1 VAGSKEHQRRC
12 QGCGIA
18 LARDNRSPR
27 CGPCSRREVA
37 REFQEAASAPV
48 KPEDFW
54 HGAALQDA
62 LAARHFGQVLYAYR
76 HEHRPVL
83 TQATVGR
90 WLGLTQGQISRLER
104 TPHPTHDLTKLDQW
118 ARALHIPQHCLWFRL
133 SPDADAGQDASLG
146 NESGIGHEDVR
157 RRHLVLRALNVGTAS
172 LGDST
177 FGWFSAQPP
186 PPPPSSSASP
196 AVGMTDVRM
205 IREMTQTFRK
215 LDNRFGGAHAR
226 SALTTYLACEALPLV
241 HTGRYRSD
249 VHHELFTAVAELF
262 QLAGWMA
269 YDVGEATSGCR
280 YLRQAIRLC
289 QDVGDEALMGEMLAG
304 MSHQAARFGSPAL
317 AIDLARAGKD
327 QGKKAGLPAL
337 VAESAV
343 MEAHGLALAHDVS
356 GYLTALRESERAFA
370 TTQNRDRPPWLVY
383 FDTAYLAGKFGR
395 CFRDLGRPVE
405 AERFARRSLE
415 MTDGYDRVKLFNLV
429 LLAAA
434 LADQRK
440 VEEACEIGR
449 QALCIAPDVRSVRTT
464 ADLAD
469 LARRLTPFHAEPA
482 VQMLKEQMT
491 TTGVLIQPR

>member
-1 VAGSKEHQRRC
+1 MAGSKEHQRRC

-48 KPEDFW
+48 KSDDFW
-54 HGAALQDA
+54 QGAALQDA

-133 SPDADAGQDASLG
+133 SPHPDADAGQDANLVD
-146 NESGIGHEDVR
+146 ESGIGDEDVR
-157 RRHLVLRALNVGTAS
+157 RRHLVLRALNAGTAS
-172 LGDST
+172 LGDSA
-177 FGWFSAQPP
+177 FGWFSAQPSP
-186 PPPPSSSASP
+186 PSASP

-205 IREMTQTFRK
+205 IREMTQTFRR
-215 LDNRFGGAHAR
+215 LDHRFGGAHAR

-241 HTGRYRSD
+241 HTGRYHSD

-289 QDVGDEALMGEMLAG
+289 QDIGDEARMGDMLAG

-317 AIDLARAGKD
+317 AIDLARAAKD
-327 QGKKAGLPAL
+327 QGTKAGLPAL

-356 GYLTALRESERAFA
+356 GCLAALRESERAFMA
-370 TTQNRDRPPWLVY
+370 VADRDRPEWL
-383 FDTAYLAGKFGR
+383 AYLNGAHLAAKFGR
-395 CFRDLGRPVE
+395 CFLDLGRPVE
-405 AERFARRSLE
+405 AERFARRSLHVR
-415 MTDGYDRVKLFNLV
+415 DGHDRGKLFNLA
-429 LLAAA
+429 LLGSA
-434 LADQRK
+434 LAEQRK

-464 ADLAD
+464 ADLVD